1 MWLAR
6 DLLIPLEMR
15 MTNPFMGESVMRVRN
30 LSRLEPPT
38 ALFAVPADYTV
49 REIVRR

>member
-1 MWLAR
+1 MN
-6 DLLIPLEMR
+6 
-15 MTNPFMGESVMRVRN
+15 NPVTGESVTRVQN
-30 LSRLEPPT
+30 VSRLEPPT

>member
-1 MWLAR
+1 
-6 DLLIPLEMR
+6 
-15 MTNPFMGESVMRVRN
+15 MRVRN
-30 LSRLEPPT
+30 LYRLEPPM